1 MFLLFGEFFMLFND
15 KKLTMYTSS
24 KKGLTSN
31 SYHVY
36 PCISFQLKIQGTY
49 TENIILLEKKTY
61 RISGNHAYVVS
72 FHGPNCNMP
81 QHCSW
86 EEVLFLLCLKNLVWS
101 LIYLFLCCGSNL
113 PLVWSFSK
121 KPDFYCPL
129 LWMVLSIEHKIQ
141 TSLKMKRIEPQ
152 HRIHLLRILTQ
163 QPALEH
169 RSDQDVHILQDR
181 LVESHNTASLKTWDW
196 NKNKKQ
202 KQKIK

>member
-1 MFLLFGEFFMLFND
+1 MLFND

-81 QHCSW
+81 QHCCMRGSSLSSMFEKPGLKFNLFIFMLW
-86 EEVLFLLCLKNLVWS
+86 FKCSIGLKFFKKARFLL
-101 LIYLFLCCGSNL
+101 
-113 PLVWSFSK
+113 SF
-121 KPDFYCPL
+121 
-129 LWMVLSIEHKIQ
+129 
-141 TSLKMKRIEPQ
+141 
-152 HRIHLLRILTQ
+152 
-163 QPALEH
+163 AL
-169 RSDQDVHILQDR
+169 DGFI
-181 LVESHNTASLKTWDW
+181 N
-196 NKNKKQ
+196 
-202 KQKIK
+202 